1 MRNGKA
7 TLERMMG
14 GFIGEYAKPKSKIK
28 YEYEKSIAKINLTGG
43 ELFTK
48 NRNTAMEFTIAELLE
63 KGKKIKPKHMI
74 IPEEKSPCKGFSIY
88 QNPVHKPYNFGPF
101 TQCEN
106 PMMEKIIYKGEKIY
120 LGIINNK
127 LATFSVSYDTDG
139 KKQMI
144 LHNLKKITREQNNR
158 DYLKNTAKNTLDN
171 LIDKVYAYQINWPN
185 LKNCEIKRVA

>member
-7 TLERMMG
+7 TLERMRG
-14 GFIGEYAKPKSKIK
+14 RFIGEYAKPKSKIK
-28 YEYEKSIAKINLTGG
+28 YEYEKSIAKINLTVG

-48 NRNTAMEFTIAELLE
+48 NRNTAMEFTIAKWLE
-63 KGKKIKPKHMI
+63 KGKKTKPKHMI

-106 PMMEKIIYKGEKIY
+106 PMMEKIIYKGEIIY
-120 LGIINNK
+120 LGIINDK
-127 LATFSVSYDTDG
+127 LATFSVSYDNG

-144 LHNLKKITREQNNR
+144 LHNLKKITKEQNNR

-171 LIDKVYAYQINWPN
+171 LISKVDAYQINWPN
-185 LKNCEIKRVA
+185 LKNCEIRRVA